1 MINSICGGVRMNF
14 SLVTIIDEDLNQ
26 YKADMQ
32 EAFQNGF
39 EDVFGK
45 TEDIILPEKDI
56 DNSLNQKSSVAY
68 KAVVDGEMV
77 GGAVVVIDE
86 KTQHNHLDFLYV
98 KCGIHSKGIGKAMWD
113 EIERLHPETKVWET
127 CTPYFE
133 KRNIHFYVNKCGFHI
148 VEFLNEKNP
157 GLDMPEDFIGDGGQG
172 MFVFRKQM

>member
-1 MINSICGGVRMNF
+1 MNF

-32 EAFQNGF
+32 EAFQKGF

-56 DNSLNQKSSVAY
+56 DNSLNQKNSVAY

-77 GGAVVVIDE
+77 GGAIVVIDE
-86 KTQHNHLDFLYV
+86 EAQHNHLDLFYV
-98 KCGIHSKGIGKAMWD
+98 KCGIHSKGIGKRMWD
-113 EIERLHPETKVWET
+113 EIEKLHPETKVWET

-133 KRNIHFYVNKCGFHI
+133 RRNIHFYVNRCGFHI

>member
-1 MINSICGGVRMNF
+1 MNF

-32 EAFQNGF
+32 EAFQKGF

-56 DNSLNQKSSVAY
+56 DNSLNQKNSVAY

-77 GGAVVVIDE
+77 GGAIVVIDE
-86 KTQHNHLDFLYV
+86 EAQHNHLDLFYV
-98 KCGIHSKGIGKAMWD
+98 KCGIHSKGIGKRMWD
-113 EIERLHPETKVWET
+113 EIEKLHPETKVWET

-133 KRNIHFYVNKCGFHI
+133 RRNIHFYVNRCGFHI

-157 GLDMPEDFIGDGGQG
+157 GADMPEDFIGDRGQG

>member
-32 EAFQNGF
+32 
-39 EDVFGK
+39 
-45 TEDIILPEKDI
+45 
-56 DNSLNQKSSVAY
+56 
-68 KAVVDGEMV
+68 AVVDGEMV

-98 KCGIHSKGIGKAMWD
+98 KCGTSSKGIGKAMWD